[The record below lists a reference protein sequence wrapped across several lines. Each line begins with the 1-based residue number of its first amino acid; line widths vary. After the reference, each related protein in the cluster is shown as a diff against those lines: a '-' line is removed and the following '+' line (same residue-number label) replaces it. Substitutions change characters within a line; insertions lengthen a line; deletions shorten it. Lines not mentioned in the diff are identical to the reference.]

1 MVWKYHLGDPLS
13 LIESEERWTGFGIPF
28 WKEDPC
34 EELRRDGMASSIDV
48 SETKNELVVKAE
60 LPGMDSKDIDI
71 SMSNGFLTIK
81 GEKKHEKEEK
91 DENYHL
97 IERSYG
103 SFTRSVR
110 LPKEVQ
116 SEKIMA
122 SFKNGVLRVTL
133 PKSEEAKK
141 KRSKSKSNKNDS
153 KDLSQE
159 GRPFGRPSCFSFF
172 VVDDDYRHE

>member
-1 MVWKYHLGDPLS
+1 MVWELTPWG
-13 LIESEERWTGFGIPF
+13 PF
-28 WKEDPC
+28 EFDRIRKEMDRLWDSFLEGRPM
-34 EELRRDGMASSIDV
+34 RRAGEWLPSIDV
-48 SETKNELVVKAE
+48 SETKSDLVIKAE

-71 SMSNGFLTIK
+71 SLSNGFLTIK
-81 GEKKHEKEEK
+81 GEKNQEKEEK

-110 LPKEVQ
+110 LPREVQ
-116 SEKIMA
+116 SDKITA

-141 KRSKSKSNKNDS
+141 KEIKIKV
-153 KDLSQE
+153 E
-159 GRPFGRPSCFSFF
+159 
-172 VVDDDYRHE
+172 